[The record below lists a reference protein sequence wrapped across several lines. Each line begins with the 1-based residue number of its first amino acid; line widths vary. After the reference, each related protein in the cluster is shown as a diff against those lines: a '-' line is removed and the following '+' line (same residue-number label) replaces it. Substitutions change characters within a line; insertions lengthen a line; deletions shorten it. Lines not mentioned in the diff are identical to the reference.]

1 MKKTIHSNSVPT
13 HSNSLHRGRFS
24 ERSIHKLKW
33 QMHFEMGAR
42 AFYYATLNMIN
53 LSIYREMELHY

>member
-1 MKKTIHSNSVPT
+1 
-13 HSNSLHRGRFS
+13 
-24 ERSIHKLKW
+24 
-33 QMHFEMGAR
+33 MHFEMGAR